1 MTSPHVTTLVSEFIL
16 AAKWLVRH
24 SSMFPKQQRRPLPS
38 LLSDLLL
45 CGRLLLEEMA
55 GVPGRYISLQESEH
69 TTLKWPE
76 AWVAE
81 FSLVL
86 INARCGHSQ
95 TRGHE
100 QDHPSPCTYR
110 KARC

>member
-100 QDHPSPCTYR
+100 QDHPSPCPYR
-110 KARC
+110 KAQC